1 MNIGVVTFPG
11 SNCDHD
17 CQHVLADVL
26 GQTVQMVW
34 HKETSLK
41 GLDAVILP
49 GGFSYGDYLR
59 CGAIARFSP
68 VMGAVRKFAAS
79 GGLVLGIC
87 NGFQILAEAGLPP
100 GALLRNADLKFIC
113 RTIELRTETTNSSF
127 TSALTK
133 GETLHLPIAHG

>member
-41 GLDAVILP
+41 GLDAVFCP
-49 GGFSYGDYLR
+49 VGFRMATICGLARLR
-59 CGAIARFSP
+59 AFR
-68 VMGAVRKFAAS
+68 R
-79 GGLVLGIC
+79 
-87 NGFQILAEAGLPP
+87 
-100 GALLRNADLKFIC
+100 
-113 RTIELRTETTNSSF
+113 
-127 TSALTK
+127 
-133 GETLHLPIAHG
+133 